1 MKSSYRM
8 GIDIGST
15 TAKVVL
21 VKSAGDEIVFS
32 DYRRHHTETLTTL
45 ENILQHACQQLGE
58 VDVSLLVTGSAG
70 LGISETC
77 TLPFIQEVVASAE
90 VVHQSYPEV
99 NTLIDIGGE
108 DAKMIFFDEQSRP
121 DIRMNGNCAGGT
133 GAFIDEM
140 ANLLNVSLNE
150 LDALAAKHTQIY
162 PMASRCGV
170 FAKTDLQN
178 LLSRDVPRED
188 IAASVFN
195 AIVLQTLATLSRGYD
210 PSPVVLFCGGPLTFL
225 SSLRR
230 AFQNGLN
237 LAPDE
242 ILEVENGQLLP
253 AYGAA
258 LAETDTRCEISISAL
273 VDLLHCTG
281 MKHRPEQD
289 RLKPLFTGAL
299 DFQKWEKLRSKQT
312 VERVDIRHLEGEEC
326 FLGVDSGSTTTKVVL
341 INERGQLAFDYYS
354 NNHGN
359 AIQAVSKGLDA
370 LSEQLRTHK
379 NPPRIVRSA
388 VTGYGED
395 LVRAAFGFDEG
406 LVETLAHYRAAKT
419 LDEEVSFILDIGGQD
434 MKAIFVQD
442 GFIQNIEINEA
453 CSSGCGSFIQSFA
466 KSMGYEV
473 SEFAHKACASQAP
486 CDLGTRCTVFMNSK
500 VKQAFREGADIS
512 DISAGLAYSV
522 IKNALHKVL
531 RLTNTEVLGNHIV
544 VQGGTFK
551 NPAILRAVELLLD
564 RQVLCPDISEL
575 MGAYGAALTAR
586 DSYLASKPQAS
597 NFVGLEHYREV
608 GTCTKKSINCRGCEN
623 RCQVTKLIF
632 PNGNSFFSGNRCEKI
647 YTNRGDRKFIGS
659 NLPAKKYQLLFE
671 RKTSP
676 DKSARLTLGIPRVL
690 TIYEKFPFW
699 NTLFVE
705 SGIAVKLS
713 DPSSMQI
720 YELGAG
726 TIMSENICYPAKLV
740 HGHILNLMESGVD
753 RIFYPMMFYEEC
765 SFEDA
770 HNCYVCPI
778 LSGYSD
784 VIRSAIDPEHRYHVP
799 FDSPPVNFNDLGLL
813 RKVCFQY
820 LAELGV
826 PLLDRHRAFSK
837 ALKAQREYKE
847 AVRAAGQ
854 EMLAAARK
862 EGRFSV
868 LLLGRPYHIDP
879 HINHKIP
886 EIISHYGVDVLT
898 EDSVPI
904 SDQQALDNPY
914 AIKQWEYTNR
924 IYHAARWA
932 GQQPD
937 IEVVQLNSFGCGPD
951 AFCVEETRSVLTEF
965 GKRHTV
971 LRVDEIESAGSTR
984 LRLRSMIEARRRKE
998 GMEKQRYQ
1006 PRKST
1011 RVYRKSDKP
1020 KPLIVPQFADL
1031 YTYPL
1036 IRPALD
1042 MGYSV
1047 QLLPASNRESVEVGL
1062 KYANNE
1068 ICYPGII
1075 VIGDVIKAFQNS
1087 SYKPDEVIVGL
1098 WETGGQCRAS
1108 CIFAACKRALVSA
1121 GYENTPVI
1129 TVSTQTRTMNE
1140 QPDLDLNIK
1149 RYIYYG
1155 ALGTIFADA
1164 INAMVYPIAAREINP
1179 GETFRLAEKYLG
1191 RLRSGEL
1198 RLDRENIRTTI
1209 RQAAAEFNRI
1219 SIRDQDL
1226 PRVGILGEIYVKY
1239 NDFGNNRVASW
1250 LMQQGIEVV
1259 LPPLLEFFSGWFVSV
1274 KAHVEANLKRPDLLW
1289 LLSGPLY
1296 HYLDGF
1302 LQDVDGALQDF
1313 RYYHP
1318 FHSIQEVAEFAREIV
1333 SLNHQY
1339 GEAWMLPGG
1348 VGSLVHQG
1356 VKNVLCLQPFGC
1368 IANHI
1373 VAKGVQK
1380 RMKEQYPEL
1389 NILFL
1394 DTDAG
1399 GSEVNFFNRM
1409 HFFVNHAKAS
1419 FYESG
1424 QSR

>member
-1 MKSSYRM
+1 MNRRYRM

-21 VKSAGDEIVFS
+21 VDGGEDEIIFS
-32 DYRRHHTETLTTL
+32 DYRRHHTETLATL
-45 ENILQHACQQLGE
+45 ELILGQASQQFGE
-58 VDVSLLVTGSAG
+58 IELSLLVTGSAG
-70 LGISETC
+70 MGISETC
-77 TLPFIQEVVASAE
+77 NLPFIQEVVASAE
-90 VVHQSYPEV
+90 VVHQRYPQV

-140 ANLLNVSLNE
+140 ANLLDVSLTE
-150 LDALAAKHTQIY
+150 LDSLAAKHTHVY
-162 PMASRCGV
+162 SMASRCGV

-178 LLSRDVPRED
+178 LLSRDVAIED

-210 PSPVVLFCGGPLTFL
+210 PYPAVLFCGGPLTFL
-225 SSLRR
+225 SSLRQ
-230 AFQNGLN
+230 AFMNVMN

-242 ILEVENGQLLP
+242 IQDVENGQFLP

-258 LAETDTRCEISISAL
+258 LAETDTRCEISITEL
-273 VDLLHCTG
+273 IDLLHG
-281 MKHRPEQD
+281 VRSNHHPEQH
-289 RLKPLFTGAL
+289 RLKPLFTGSL
-299 DFQKWEKLRSKQT
+299 DFQNWEKLRQKQS
-312 VERVDIRHLEGEEC
+312 VERVDLRHLEDRDC

-341 INERGQLAFDYYS
+341 IDERGQLAYDYYS

-359 AIQAVSKGLDA
+359 AIQAVSRGLDA
-370 LSEQLRTHK
+370 LCEQLDALE
-379 NPPRIVRSA
+379 NPPRVVRSA

-419 LDEEVSFILDIGGQD
+419 LDEGVSFILDIGGQD
-434 MKAIFVQD
+434 MKAIFVRD

-453 CSSGCGSFIQSFA
+453 CSSGCGSFIQNFA
-466 KSMGYEV
+466 QSMDHSV
-473 SEFAHKACASQAP
+473 SEFAHKACASEAP

-500 VKQAFREGADIS
+500 VKQAFREGADIA

-531 RLTNTEVLGNHIV
+531 RLTNTDVLGDHIV

-564 RQVLCPDISEL
+564 KQVICPDISEL

-586 DSYLASKPQAS
+586 DSHRVSGQQAS
-597 NFVGLEHYREV
+597 NFVGLGHHQEV
-608 GTCTKKSINCRGCEN
+608 GASQKRLIHCHGCEN

-632 PNGNSFFSGNRCEKI
+632 PNGNIFFTGNRCERI
-647 YTNRGDRKFIGS
+647 YTNRGDRKYVGS
-659 NLPAKKYQLLFE
+659 NLPAKKIELLFD
-671 RKTSP
+671 RKTAP
-676 DKSARLTLGIPRVL
+676 DKAPRLTLGIPRVL

-713 DPSSMQI
+713 DPSSMAI
-720 YELGAG
+720 YEQGAG

-740 HGHILNLMESGVD
+740 HGHILNLIESGVD
-753 RIFYPMMFYEEC
+753 RIFFPMMFYDEC

-770 HNCYVCPI
+770 HNSYVCPI
-778 LSGYSD
+778 LSGYPD
-784 VIRSAIDPEHRYHVP
+784 VIRSAIDPEHKHQRS
-799 FDSPPVNFNDLGLL
+799 FDCPPVNFNDHGLL
-813 RKVCFQY
+813 RKVCLQY
-820 LAELGV
+820 LEELGV
-826 PLLDRHRAFSK
+826 PLLVRHRAFSR
-837 ALKAQREYKE
+837 ALKAQREYKQ

-854 EMLAAARK
+854 EVLAAARSA
-862 EGRFSV
+862 GRFSV

-886 EIISHYGVDVLT
+886 EIINHFGVDVLT
-898 EDSVPI
+898 EDSIPI
-904 SDQQALDNPY
+904 SDHQTLDNRY
-914 AIKQWEYTNR
+914 AIKQWEYPNR
-924 IYHAARWA
+924 IYHASRWA

-951 AFCVEETRSVLTEF
+951 AFCVEETRAVLTEF

-971 LRVDEIESAGSTR
+971 IRVDEIESPGSTR
-984 LRLRSMIEARRRKE
+984 LRLRSMIEARRRDQDVRQQK
-998 GMEKQRYQ
+998 YQ
-1006 PRKST
+1006 PRKAT
-1011 RVYRKSDKP
+1011 RVYRKSDKS

-1042 MGYSV
+1042 MGYAV
-1047 QLLPASNRESVEVGL
+1047 ELLPPSNRESVEVGL

-1068 ICYPGII
+1068 VCYPGII
-1075 VIGDVIKAFQNS
+1075 VIGDVIKAFQNG
-1087 SYKPDEVIVGL
+1087 SYDPEEAVVGL

-1108 CIFAACKRALVSA
+1108 CIFAACKRALVAA
-1121 GYENTPVI
+1121 GYENTPLI
-1129 TVSTQTRTMNE
+1129 TVSTNPNTMNE
-1140 QPDLDLNIK
+1140 QPELDLDFK

-1164 INAMVYPIAAREINP
+1164 INTMIYPIAAREVHP
-1179 GETFRLAEKYLG
+1179 GEALALG
-1191 RLRSGEL
+1191 REYLTRLRTGEL
-1198 RLDRENIRTTI
+1198 ILNRENICASI
-1209 RQAAAEFNRI
+1209 RQAVAEFNRI
-1219 SIRDQDL
+1219 PIQEREL
-1226 PRVGILGEIYVKY
+1226 PKVGIVGEIYVKY
-1239 NDFGNNRVASW
+1239 NDFGNNGVSAW
-1250 LMQQGIEVV
+1250 LTQQGIEVV
-1259 LPPLLEFFSGWFVSV
+1259 MPPLLEFFSSWFVSV
-1274 KAHVEANLKRPDLLW
+1274 KEQVAANLKRPDLLW
-1289 LLSGPLY
+1289 LVSGPLY
-1296 HYLDGF
+1296 RFLDGY
-1302 LQDVDGALQDF
+1302 LKDVDAALKGF

-1318 FHSIQEVAEFAREIV
+1318 SHDIHDVAGYAREII

-1339 GEAWMLPGG
+1339 GEAWMIAGG

-1356 VKNVLCLQPFGC
+1356 INNVLCLQPFGC

-1380 RMKEQYPEL
+1380 RMKERYPEL

-1409 HFFVNHAKAS
+1409 HFFVNHAKTS
-1419 FYESG
+1419 FYEE
-1424 QSR
+1424 RI

>member
-1 MKSSYRM
+1 MKRRCRM

-21 VKSAGDEIVFS
+21 VENGGDEIIFS
-32 DYRRHHTETLTTL
+32 DYRRHHTETLATL
-45 ENILQHACQQLGE
+45 EMILQSACQQYGAIDL
-58 VDVSLLVTGSAG
+58 SLLVTGSAG
-70 LGISETC
+70 LGIGETC

-90 VVHQSYPEV
+90 VVHQRYPEV

-140 ANLLNVSLNE
+140 ANLLDVSLPE
-150 LDALAAKHTQIY
+150 LDLLASHHTQIY

-178 LLSRDVPRED
+178 LLSRDVPQED

-210 PSPVVLFCGGPLTFL
+210 PYPAVLFCGGPLTFL

-230 AFQNGLN
+230 AFMNVMD
-237 LAPDE
+237 LAPGE
-242 ILEVENGQLLP
+242 ILEVDHGQFLP

-258 LAETDTRCEISISAL
+258 LAETGTRCDISL
-273 VDLLHCTG
+273 VELIDLLNG
-281 MKHRPEQD
+281 MRGSHRPEQH
-289 RLKPLFTGAL
+289 RLKPLFTGL
-299 DFQKWEKLRSKQT
+299 SDFQNWETQRKKQS
-312 VERVDIRHLEGEEC
+312 VGRIDLHQLENADC

-341 INERGQLAFDYYS
+341 IDARGQLAFDYYS

-370 LSEQLRTHK
+370 LCEQLRMLE
-379 NPPRIVRSA
+379 NPPRILRSA

-434 MKAIFVQD
+434 MKAIFVRE

-453 CSSGCGSFIQSFA
+453 CSSGCGSFIQNFA
-466 KSMGYEV
+466 QSMGHSV
-473 SEFAHKACASQAP
+473 AEFAQKACASEAP

-500 VKQAFREGADIS
+500 VKQAFREGADIA

-531 RLTNTEVLGNHIV
+531 RLTNTEVLGDHIV

-551 NPAILRAVELLLD
+551 NPAILRAVELLLE
-564 RQVLCPDISEL
+564 RQVTCPDISAL

-586 DSYLASKPQAS
+586 DSYRVSGQKSS
-597 NFVGLEHYREV
+597 NFVGLGQHREV
-608 GTCTKKSINCRGCEN
+608 GASTKRMIHCHGCEN

-632 PNGNSFFSGNRCEKI
+632 PNGNIFFTGNRCERI
-647 YTNRGDRKFIGS
+647 FTNSGDRKYVGS
-659 NLPAKKYQLLFE
+659 SLPAKKVELLFD
-671 RKTSP
+671 RKTAP
-676 DKSARLTLGIPRVL
+676 DTPPRLTLGIPRVL

-713 DPSSMQI
+713 DPSSTAI
-720 YELGAG
+720 YEQGAG

-740 HGHILNLMESGVD
+740 HGHVMNLVASGVE
-753 RIFYPMMFYEEC
+753 RIFFPMMFYDEC

-770 HNCYVCPI
+770 HNSYVCPI
-778 LSGYSD
+778 LSGYPD
-784 VIRSAIDPEHRYHVP
+784 VIRSAIDPEHKHQIR

-813 RKVCFQY
+813 RKVCLQY
-820 LAELGV
+820 LQELGV
-826 PLLDRHRAFSK
+826 PLMDRYRAFRR
-837 ALKAQREYKE
+837 ALKAQHEYKQ
-847 AVRAAGQ
+847 AVRIAGQ
-854 EMLAAARK
+854 ELLAAARSA
-862 EGRFSV
+862 GRFSV

-886 EIISHYGVDVLT
+886 EIVNHFGVDVLT

-904 SDQQALDNPY
+904 SNHQTLDNPY

-924 IYHAARWA
+924 IYHASRWA
-932 GQQPD
+932 AQQPD

-951 AFCVEETRSVLTEF
+951 AFCVEETRAVLTEF
-965 GKRHTV
+965 AKRHTV
-971 LRVDEIESAGSTR
+971 IRVDEIESPGSTR
-984 LRLRSMIEARRRKE
+984 LRLRSMIEARRRDQDAR
-998 GMEKQRYQ
+998 KQKYQ
-1006 PRKST
+1006 PRKAT
-1011 RVYRKSDKP
+1011 RIYRKGDKS

-1031 YTYPL
+1031 YTNPL

-1042 MGYSV
+1042 MGYAV
-1047 QLLPASNRESVEVGL
+1047 QLLPPSNRESVEVGL

-1068 ICYPGII
+1068 VCYPGII
-1075 VIGDVIKAFQNS
+1075 VIGDVIKAFQNGT
-1087 SYKPDEVIVGL
+1087 YDPEEAVVGL

-1108 CIFAACKRALVSA
+1108 CIFAACKRALVAA
-1121 GYENTPVI
+1121 GYENTPLI
-1129 TVSTQTRTMNE
+1129 TVSTNTNTMNE
-1140 QPDLDLNIK
+1140 QPGFDLDFK
-1149 RYIYYG
+1149 RYIYFG
-1155 ALGTIFADA
+1155 ALGTIYADA
-1164 INAMVYPIAAREINP
+1164 INAMLYPIAAREVHP
-1179 GETFRLAEKYLG
+1179 GEAMALAQEYLTRLKT
-1191 RLRSGEL
+1191 GEL
-1198 RLDRENIRTTI
+1198 KLNRENIYATI
-1209 RQAAAEFNRI
+1209 RQAVAAFNSLPIEDR
-1219 SIRDQDL
+1219 DL
-1226 PRVGILGEIYVKY
+1226 PKVGILGEIYVKY
-1239 NDFGNNRVASW
+1239 NDFGNNGVSAW

-1259 LPPLLEFFSGWFVSV
+1259 MPPLLEFFSSWFVSV
-1274 KAHVEANLKRPDLLW
+1274 KEQVAANLKKADLLW

-1296 HYLDGF
+1296 RYLDGF
-1302 LQDVDGALQDF
+1302 LQDVDVALQGF

-1318 FHSIQEVAEFAREIV
+1318 AHSIHDVAGYAREII

-1339 GEAWMLPGG
+1339 GEAWMIAGG

-1356 VKNVLCLQPFGC
+1356 VENVLCLQPFGC

-1380 RMKEQYPEL
+1380 RMKERYPEL

-1419 FYESG
+1419 FFEES
-1424 QSR
+1424 R